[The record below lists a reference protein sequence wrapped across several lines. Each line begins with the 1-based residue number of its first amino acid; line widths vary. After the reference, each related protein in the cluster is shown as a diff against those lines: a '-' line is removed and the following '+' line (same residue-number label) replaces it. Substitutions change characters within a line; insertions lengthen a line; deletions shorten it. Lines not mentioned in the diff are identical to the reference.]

1 MRATKK
7 EEQLI
12 MDIYRRVYSE
22 IGVDLDELIKQGVT
36 KREGWFD
43 NYYMPQTKQDEII
56 EEMLKGKRLT
66 KLKKNTIRVSLYL
79 GSLPSSVNK
88 NMNLHPVFDG
98 EENAKIQSS
107 LFSKM

>member
-7 EEQLI
+7 EEQLM
-12 MDIYRRVYSE
+12 MDIYRKIYSE
-22 IGVDLDELIKQGVT
+22 IGVDFDELIKKGVT

-66 KLKKNTIRVSLYL
+66 KLKKNAICASLYL

-88 NMNLHPVFDG
+88 IL
-98 EENAKIQSS
+98 
-107 LFSKM
+107 

>member
-12 MDIYRRVYSE
+12 MDIYRRIYSE

-36 KREGWFD
+36 KRDGWFD

-66 KLKKNTIRVSLYL
+66 KLKKNAIRVSLYL
-79 GSLPSSVNK
+79 GSLPSSVCNSEQ
-88 NMNLHPVFDG
+88 N
-98 EENAKIQSS
+98 
-107 LFSKM
+107 

>member
-12 MDIYRRVYSE
+12 LDIYRRIYSE
-22 IGVDLDELIKQGVT
+22 IGVDLDELIEQGVT

-56 EEMLKGKRLT
+56 EEMLSKIKMTRLKRQMLR
-66 KLKKNTIRVSLYL
+66 NTLYL
-79 GSLPSSVNK
+79 GCLPSNVRNYGQ
-88 NMNLHPVFDG
+88 N
-98 EENAKIQSS
+98 
-107 LFSKM
+107 